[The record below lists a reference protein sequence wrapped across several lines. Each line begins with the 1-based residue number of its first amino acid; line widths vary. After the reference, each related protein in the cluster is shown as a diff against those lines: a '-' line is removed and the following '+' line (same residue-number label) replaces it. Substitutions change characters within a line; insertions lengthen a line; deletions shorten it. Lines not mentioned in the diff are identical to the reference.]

1 MQHLT
6 DVGIPPNKISFF
18 LFHDTVIKTL
28 RTKVFIQNYLKIEFG
43 TISFETFLQAE
54 SSIITITLFPLPPCM
69 FLIIMSFSISLLLF
83 HLKFLPHST
92 SES

>member
-1 MQHLT
+1 
-6 DVGIPPNKISFF
+6 
-18 LFHDTVIKTL
+18 
-28 RTKVFIQNYLKIEFG
+28 
-43 TISFETFLQAE
+43 
-54 SSIITITLFPLPPCM
+54 M